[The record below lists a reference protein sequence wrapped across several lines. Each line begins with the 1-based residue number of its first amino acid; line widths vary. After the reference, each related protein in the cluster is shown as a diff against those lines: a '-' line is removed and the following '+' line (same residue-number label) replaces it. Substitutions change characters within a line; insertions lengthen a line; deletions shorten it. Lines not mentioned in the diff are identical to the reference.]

1 MGTTTYSSPNRM
13 VWEYFQA
20 LRRMCARVQQSDI
33 ENEIRQDAALCV
45 ILAVNG
51 VEIFLNVYFR
61 ILVSKSDFKSSFER
75 IITDLRNKVGID
87 IKIRDWPEVVLG
99 EKIDLGAGVGQR
111 FVELKNKRNR
121 LTHFSS
127 SHETIEVPG
136 TVINGLA
143 DTSIYD
149 SIDKQ
154 MASNALNIA
163 EQFIC
168 EIFRLSGLVEQKIP
182 HALHSWTGKVPNEVR
197 I

>member
-1 MGTTTYSSPNRM
+1 
-13 VWEYFQA
+13 
-20 LRRMCARVQQSDI
+20 MCARVQQSDN

-51 VEIFLNVYFR
+51 VEIFLNIYFR
-61 ILVSKSDFKSSFER
+61 ILVSKSDFKASFER

-87 IKIRDWPEVVLG
+87 TKIQDWPEVVLG

-136 TVINGLA
+136 AVINGLA

-149 SIDKQ
+149 SMDKQ
-154 MASNALNIA
+154 MASIALNIA

-197 I
+197 S

>member
-1 MGTTTYSSPNRM
+1 MEKTTYSSPNRM

-20 LRRMCARVQQSDI
+20 LRRMCVRIQNSDN
-33 ENEIRQDAALCV
+33 ENEIRQDGALCV

-51 VEIFLNVYFR
+51 VEIFLNIYFR
-61 ILVSKSDFKSSFER
+61 ILVSKSDFKSSHER
-75 IITDLRNKVGID
+75 IITDLRNKVRID
-87 IKIRDWPEVVLG
+87 KKIRDWPEVVLG

-111 FVELKNKRNR
+111 FIDLKDKRNR

-127 SHETIEVPG
+127 SHEIIKVPG

-149 SIDKQ
+149 SMDKQ
-154 MASNALNIA
+154 MASTALDIA

-168 EIFRLSGLVEQKIP
+168 EVFRLSGIEEQKIP
-182 HALHSWTGKVPNEVR
+182 HALHSWTGKVPNEV
-197 I
+197 